1 MFSELDITSTFIPT
15 FIQIKK
21 TMKKVSTQL
30 SVLLA
35 FSLLVFIA
43 CSKEGVNKNDD
54 TGAVSQ
60 LLGGGLSDSDG
71 QFSSDV
77 VIAGLIGENTADKM
91 KTAYRNQAGNRQTH
105 YVAFSINDLRNFLN
119 KSRAQH
125 KADSIY
131 VNFAMYTVNTARNRN
146 DIGRYTIVFTPN
158 KINRLAKNGNGI
170 SLQSEDDYW
179 DLNHGNAYP

>member
-1 MFSELDITSTFIPT
+1 
-15 FIQIKK
+15 
-21 TMKKVSTQL
+21 MKKVSTQL
-30 SVLLA
+30 TVLLA

-54 TGAVSQ
+54 AGVVTQASGS
-60 LLGGGLSDSDG
+60 GLSNSDE

-77 VIAGLIGENTADKM
+77 VIRGLIGENAADNM
-91 KTAYRNQAGNRQTH
+91 KNAYRNQVGNRQTH
-105 YVAFSINDLRNFLN
+105 YVAFSINDLRSFLN
-119 KSRAQH
+119 KSRFQH
-125 KADSIY
+125 RADSIY

-158 KINRLAKNGNGI
+158 KINRRAKNGNGI